1 MPHLKI
7 EGINQS
13 SITQPHLPSEFRLDT
28 PPSRGAP
35 AMDPRQ
41 LIQRLNEIKQEGE
54 AIMQQLAAAGV
65 AEEQVMAALQG
76 GPPPPQPGMG
86 AGPGPDLPM
95 PSGAEAM
102 REYQAVSGQSGPRG
116 LPQGMGAPAGL
127 LGNVR

>member
-28 PPSRGAP
+28 PPSRGGP
-35 AMDPRQ
+35 TMDPRQ

-86 AGPGPDLPM
+86 AGPGPDLPPPM
-95 PSGAEAM
+95 P
-102 REYQAVSGQSGPRG
+102 QP
-116 LPQGMGAPAGL
+116 GMGAGRGPDLVREFENMRGGPQGL

>member
-35 AMDPRQ
+35 TMDPRQ

-65 AEEQVMAALQG
+65 AEEEVMAALQG
-76 GPPPPQPGMG
+76 GPPGPQPGMG
-86 AGPGPDLPM
+86 AGPGPDLPPPM
-95 PSGAEAM
+95 
-102 REYQAVSGQSGPRG
+102 
-116 LPQGMGAPAGL
+116 PQGVPVNGRAGIEATNAAMGMRGSPQGL